1 MSYNSPKISLGKIS
15 GHDLGVIAKACEQ
28 YHQDLLAL
36 LEQEHRAQQYI
47 HLSILQ
53 AFRYELLKKIT
64 TRFQAKAINIK
75 METFTAFVCFDALQ
89 HYSNHCDSHLDQ
101 AIIRRLSDVLF
112 QELPRTSD
120 KTLSVMSELNFEA
133 P

>member
-1 MSYNSPKISLGKIS
+1 MSYTSPKISLGKINQ
-15 GHDLGVIAKACEQ
+15 HDLGVIANSCEK

-36 LEQEHRAQQYI
+36 LEQEHSAQQYI

-64 TRFQAKAINIK
+64 NRFQAKSVNIK

-89 HYSNHCDSHLDQ
+89 HYSNHCDNHLDQ
-101 AIIRRLSDVLF
+101 AILRRLCDVLF

-120 KTLSVMSELNFEA
+120 KTLSINSELNFN
-133 P
+133 